1 MAGMKHQ
8 SSEIGNRQ
16 FNTNVL
22 DKPGK
27 EGDYVSHPEDEN
39 APDLLMDSDLD
50 ILEYISNMK
59 VGNQGPVQKTA
70 QLKDSPDPFNFDN
83 FMT

>member
-1 MAGMKHQ
+1 MKHQ
-8 SSEIGNRQ
+8 TSLMGSAL

-27 EGDYVSHPEDEN
+27 KGDYVPHPEEGN

-59 VGNQGPVQKTA
+59 VGNQGPI
-70 QLKDSPDPFNFDN
+70 
-83 FMT
+83 